1 MTNYPRSRGFKAAQP
16 YRPDAPYRSGSL
28 QYAVRSAEQ
37 VDSLGGK
44 KGGAT
49 VGSPAEV
56 VAGRCRSY
64 EAVSIDGNHLL
75 RAGGPARLMAGLPAL
90 LFPAVNSRL

>member
-1 MTNYPRSRGFKAAQP
+1 MAQQ
-16 YRPDAPYRSGSL
+16 YRPAARRRSGPL
-28 QYAVRSAEQ
+28 QCEVRSAEL
-37 VDSLGGK
+37 VVTLGGK

>member
-1 MTNYPRSRGFKAAQP
+1 MAQQ
-16 YRPDAPYRSGSL
+16 YRPVAPHRSGPL
-28 QYAVRSAEQ
+28 QCEVRSAEQ
-37 VDSLGGK
+37 VVSLGGK

-49 VGSPAEV
+49 VGSPEDV
-56 VAGRCRSY
+56 VSGRYRSY
-64 EAVSIDGNHLL
+64 EAVSKDGNHLL